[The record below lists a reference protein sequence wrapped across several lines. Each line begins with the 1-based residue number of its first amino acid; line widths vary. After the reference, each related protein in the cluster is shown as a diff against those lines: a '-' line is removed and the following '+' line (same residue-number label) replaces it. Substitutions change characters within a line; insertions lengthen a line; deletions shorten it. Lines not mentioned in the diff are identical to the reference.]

1 MKKKGVCFF
10 QCLKIRGIVKM
21 NREEFN
27 RKNLVELIDK
37 MSEED
42 KNKFYEASV
51 NGDDNKRNALA
62 KKYGYAYI
70 PYIGDL
76 FDKSLSDDIVKLKL
90 NFFDKIKDE
99 FKELPGK
106 DDVRECDIPID
117 NYKDLIEEVR
127 NRENYFNSNNNS
139 IQMAEAFLGGDITI
153 LIKSA
158 VIMDIIGCMQLKKY
172 LTRLYSK
179 AILNAA
185 FSNIAM
191 AQAKSDLISEDRSK
205 AKKGKTN
212 RHHDSA
218 LKIAMN
224 TWDKYPNASLAGMTE
239 EIHAHLRSKWN
250 DTPTA
255 ETIKSWL
262 KKSNLYPDA
271 KPKNRDFKLIINE
284 EG

>member
-1 MKKKGVCFF
+1 
-10 QCLKIRGIVKM
+10 M
-21 NREEFN
+21 NREEFK
-27 RKNLVELIDK
+27 RKNIVELIDK